1 MTRARVLFIFGF
13 LISMAAG
20 FVAGMVVGRTPVQA
34 SLPTQVPGGP
44 TTTRRSGPRS
54 LDDELGLTTAQRAKV
69 REIFSAVRPP
79 DGGRNDAFRTLHRER
94 DEAIH
99 QLIPDDRKADY
110 DRILAECTAKEQDL
124 RHEHEQQFKEAE
136 AKMQAVLTPEQWTK
150 YHDIKKRQAEQ
161 WRNGRPSTNQGFPG
175 RRGGGGGGP
184 PQGPPPGPPPT
195 TLPAAAAN

>member
-20 FVAGMVVGRTPVQA
+20 FVAGMVVGRTPVHA
-34 SLPTQVPGGP
+34 NPTTTLPGPGP
-44 TTTRRSGPRS
+44 TTNRRPGPPS
-54 LDDELGLTTAQRAKV
+54 LDDELGLTAAQRAKV

-79 DGGRNDAFRTLHRER
+79 DMRNDPLRAIHRER

-110 DRILAECTAKEQDL
+110 DRILSDCAAKEQDL
-124 RHEHEQQFKEAE
+124 RHEHEQQFREAE

-150 YHDIKKRQAEQ
+150 YQDIKKRQAER
-161 WRNGRPSTNQGFPG
+161 WHNGRPSTNQGFPG
-175 RRGGGGGGP
+175 RRGGGGG
-184 PQGPPPGPPPT
+184 PPPGPPPT
-195 TLPAAAAN
+195 TLPAAPAAG